1 MASPAGARNSLFR
14 ATALGS
20 RARVWP
26 RDYHCLPTNV
36 HAAGTHG
43 GKRSLHR
50 IDGGF
55 IAPLARDPFPAFQAN
70 AIGPCALHQK
80 RYFLTDIKPMI
91 DDPGKW
97 LSRAESRAL
106 FAAS

>member
-36 HAAGTHG
+36 HAAATSTDTDRVQH
-43 GKRSLHR
+43 
-50 IDGGF
+50 ID
-55 IAPLARDPFPAFQAN
+55 RQ
-70 AIGPCALHQK
+70 
-80 RYFLTDIKPMI
+80 
-91 DDPGKW
+91 
-97 LSRAESRAL
+97 E
-106 FAAS
+106 ASSVQTNR